1 MAKQTI
7 QIADKPTLD
16 TAKHSIWLND
26 YKTYGEDSFVF
37 NNKDILH
44 ELYRDYNISMNDNK
58 IASEALDFAVN
69 NDEIGLAMS
78 MIYGVSDDESISSLD
93 TLSEIARSEEAMS
106 IVATNNLLSTM
117 FICNENGMTAFLASE
132 IATTALVGNSEFLNT
147 IVASDS
153 YMGIVVGDETIM
165 EILVSSSEFVTL
177 LVSNSTAMGIVVGD
191 ETIMEILVSSSEF
204 VTLLVSNSTAMSKV
218 AESEIAM
225 NVITANQSAMLILY
239 NNYTAT
245 TVATTFLGS
254 RYLLSACQN
263 SPLYEVTVKA
273 GNISTNTLSARRTH
287 FSGKCLILGMS
298 QGIDYNGAVYSSY
311 VDTLNNT
318 VSATIDKTYG
328 NTGLVWRINRFG
340 NGAKCHPMYG
350 SYSATVSGNSYMA
363 ILKIS

>member
-177 LVSNSTAMGIVVGD
+177 LVSNSTAM
-191 ETIMEILVSSSEF
+191 
-204 VTLLVSNSTAMSKV
+204 SKV